1 MGDSSDS
8 EEFYD
13 AEEITPAKGSKRSSI
28 CKNINVSDISI
39 EEKEKIRNKTND
51 TQTNNTDVATSTP
64 ALENTVAQDKKKS
77 MKNVVQGRKRFQEL
91 RLCVQTEEEDEPEPG
106 APVSAPMEH
115 PFKII
120 SHDTM
125 SLQSMTSLG
134 RIGRILSGVTDS
146 YQNIREPTFAPSASS
161 REPST
166 ISDDPSSVDRNQ
178 TVELYLFVK
187 DKLHGS
193 QTLSTT
199 DGDNLSVSESHRPL
213 DALMVEPLSNASN
226 QTMALPSPAS
236 TIESLTREF
245 QDSLELSQ
253 SKYGEYLVRAQDE
266 ERTRGAAPDDAE
278 RGAGGGAGGVG
289 GGRTHSEGRSPATG
303 TSSLESA
310 TRRSEGGRA
319 RRRSAGDP
327 PQGAALGAPLSDIEI
342 LEQVTVLNLD
352 TGERV
357 PLSVAEHKLPQCI
370 NPLSLH
376 IMRLTSE
383 YIGRTNDDEHT
394 RETDEESESV
404 CAGGAEDETKETKK
418 EGMDRQ
424 TTAIKR
430 KTEKLMRADLVK
442 CHSQDN
448 INIRLKRFFGS
459 TVKKTVD
466 AAKSL
471 AQEVSHARHKEDVA
485 DIADDVRG
493 ETNIKLK
500 ASNSHKGPYDFDGCV
515 RYVQELCAGEGPAHG
530 AHAGA
535 VWCCKFSVCGRL
547 LATAGQ
553 DRLLRVWVTRDAHR
567 MFQVGSDAPLA
578 HTHTHTQTQEL
589 CAGEGPAHGA
599 HAGAVWC
606 CKFSVCGRLLATA
619 GQDRLLR
626 VWVTRD
632 AHRMFQVGSDAPLA
646 HTHTHT
652 QTQELCAGEGP
663 AHGAHAGAVW
673 CCKFSVCG
681 RLLAT
686 AGQDRLLR
694 VWVTRDAHR
703 MFQVGSGAPLAH
715 THTHTQTQELC
726 AGEGPA
732 HGAHAGAVWCCKFS
746 VCGRLLATAGQDRL
760 LRVWVTRDA
769 HRMFQVG
776 SGAPLAHTHT
786 HTQTQ
791 ELCAGEGPAHGA
803 HAGAVWCC
811 KFSVCGRL
819 LATAGQ
825 DRLLRVW
832 VTRDAHRM
840 FQVGSGAPLAH
851 THTHTQTQ
859 ELCAGEGP
867 AHGAHAGAVWCC
879 KFSVCGRLLATA
891 GQDRLLRVW
900 VTRDAHRMFQVGS
913 GAPLAHTHTHTQT
926 QELCAGEGPAHGA
939 HAGAVWCCKFSVC
952 GRLLATAGQDRLL
965 RVWVTRD
972 AHRMFQVG
980 SGAPLAHT
988 HTHTQ
993 TQELCAGEGPAHG
1006 AHAGAVWCCKFSVC
1020 GRLLATAGQ
1029 DRLLRVWVTRDAH
1042 RMFQVGSGAP
1052 LAHTHTHT
1060 QTQELCAGEGPAH
1073 GAHAGAVWCC
1083 KFSVCGRLLAT
1094 AGQDRLLRVWVTRDA
1109 HRMFQDMRTKYNA
1122 KQKASPTPSQESL
1135 ASLAPPPPSPEDHP
1149 LGPSAPFCPKPF
1161 CIYSGHTSDLLDISW
1176 SKNNFILSSS
1186 MDKTVRLW
1194 HISRAECLCCFQHID
1209 FVTAIVFHPRD
1220 DRYFLSGSLDG
1231 KLRLWDIPDKKV
1243 AVWNEVDGKT
1253 KLITAA
1259 NFCQNG
1265 KFAVVGTYD
1274 GRCIFYTTDQLK
1286 YHTQI
1291 DVRSTRGKNSTGRK
1305 ISGIEPM
1312 PNDDKILV
1320 TSNDSRIRLYD
1331 LRDLNLSCKYKGYV
1345 NVSSQ
1350 IKASFSHDGK
1360 YIVSGS
1366 ENQCIYIWK
1375 TYHDYSKFT
1384 SVRRDRNDFWE
1395 GIKAH
1400 NAVVTCAVFAPNPD
1414 HMIRMISERE
1424 LRAAG
1429 RLTDA
1434 DVEDM
1439 DELKAPEGGMVSS
1452 SQTGHVLVSTDFNGC
1467 IKVFVHKAKPKH
1479 SSLPASALA

>member
-13 AEEITPAKGSKRSSI
+13 AEEFTPVKGSKRSSM
-28 CKNINVSDISI
+28 CKNINISDISN
-39 EEKEKIRNKTND
+39 EEKDKIQNKSND
-51 TQTNNTDVATSTP
+51 TQFNNTDVATSTP
-64 ALENTVAQDKKKS
+64 ASENTVQQDDRNS
-77 MKNVVQGRKRFQEL
+77 IKNVVQGRKRFQEL
-91 RLCVQTEEEDEPEPG
+91 RRCMQTEEEDEPDPG

-134 RIGRILSGVTDS
+134 RIGRILSGVADS
-146 YQNIREPTFAPSASS
+146 HQNIRDPTFAPSASS

-166 ISDDPSSVDRNQ
+166 ISDDPLSVDRNQ
-178 TVELYLFVK
+178 TVAMEPDVIASTKANSLKQNRGGSIVSISGEPRPVAPPRRK
-187 DKLHGS
+187 KRNKLHGS
-193 QTLSTT
+193 QSLSTT
-199 DGDNLSVSESHRPL
+199 DGDNLSVSESHRL
-213 DALMVEPLSNASN
+213 DALMVEPLSLASN

-253 SKYGEYLVRAQDE
+253 SKYGSTSSRSSNTATSRPHPHHSTLDIKEAVKGDYVVRPQDE
-266 ERTRGAAPDDAE
+266 EKSRGGTADVDTE
-278 RGAGGGAGGVG
+278 HGH
-289 GGRTHSEGRSPATG
+289 RTHSEGRPPTTG
-303 TSSLESA
+303 TSSLGSA
-310 TRRSEGGRA
+310 TRRSEGSRA

-327 PQGAALGAPLSDIEI
+327 PQGAALGAQLSDIEI

-352 TGERV
+352 TGERM

-418 EGMDRQ
+418 EGTDRQ

-430 KTEKLMRADLVK
+430 KTEK
-442 CHSQDN
+442 
-448 INIRLKRFFGS
+448 LKRFFGS

-485 DIADDVRG
+485 DIVDDVRG
-493 ETNIKLK
+493 EHNIKLK

-515 RYVQELCAGEGPAHG
+515 RYVQEMCAGEGA
-530 AHAGA
+530 
-535 VWCCKFSVCGRL
+535 
-547 LATAGQ
+547 
-553 DRLLRVWVTRDAHR
+553 
-567 MFQVGSDAPLA
+567 
-578 HTHTHTQTQEL
+578 
-589 CAGEGPAHGA
+589 
-599 HAGAVWC
+599 
-606 CKFSVCGRLLATA
+606 
-619 GQDRLLR
+619 
-626 VWVTRD
+626 
-632 AHRMFQVGSDAPLA
+632 
-646 HTHTHT
+646 
-652 QTQELCAGEGP
+652 
-663 AHGAHAGAVW
+663 
-673 CCKFSVCG
+673 
-681 RLLAT
+681 
-686 AGQDRLLR
+686 
-694 VWVTRDAHR
+694 
-703 MFQVGSGAPLAH
+703 
-715 THTHTQTQELC
+715 
-726 AGEGPA
+726 
-732 HGAHAGAVWCCKFS
+732 
-746 VCGRLLATAGQDRL
+746 
-760 LRVWVTRDA
+760 
-769 HRMFQVG
+769 
-776 SGAPLAHTHT
+776 
-786 HTQTQ
+786 
-791 ELCAGEGPAHGA
+791 
-803 HAGAVWCC
+803 
-811 KFSVCGRL
+811 
-819 LATAGQ
+819 
-825 DRLLRVW
+825 
-832 VTRDAHRM
+832 
-840 FQVGSGAPLAH
+840 
-851 THTHTQTQ
+851 
-859 ELCAGEGP
+859 
-867 AHGAHAGAVWCC
+867 
-879 KFSVCGRLLATA
+879 
-891 GQDRLLRVW
+891 
-900 VTRDAHRMFQVGS
+900 
-913 GAPLAHTHTHTQT
+913 
-926 QELCAGEGPAHGA
+926 
-939 HAGAVWCCKFSVC
+939 
-952 GRLLATAGQDRLL
+952 
-965 RVWVTRD
+965 
-972 AHRMFQVG
+972 
-980 SGAPLAHT
+980 
-988 HTHTQ
+988 
-993 TQELCAGEGPAHG
+993 
-1006 AHAGAVWCCKFSVC
+1006 
-1020 GRLLATAGQ
+1020 
-1029 DRLLRVWVTRDAH
+1029 
-1042 RMFQVGSGAP
+1042 
-1052 LAHTHTHT
+1052 
-1060 QTQELCAGEGPAH
+1060 
-1073 GAHAGAVWCC
+1073 AHAGAVWCC

-1135 ASLAPPPPSPEDHP
+1135 ASLAPPPPSPEDQP

-1161 CIYSGHTSDLLDISW
+1161 CIYSGHTSDLLDVSW

-1194 HISRAECLCCFQHID
+1194 HISRGECLCCFQHID

-1375 TYHDYSKFT
+1375 TCHDYSKFT

-1414 HMIRMISERE
+1414 HMIRMITERE
-1424 LRAAG
+1424 ERANASNKN
-1429 RLTDA
+1429 
-1434 DVEDM
+1434 M
-1439 DELKAPEGGMVSS
+1439 DEKDEAAEGGMVSS
-1452 SQTGHVLVSTDFNGC
+1452 SQTGHVLVSADFNGC

>member
-8 EEFYD
+8 EEFFD
-13 AEEITPAKGSKRSSI
+13 AEEFTPVKGSKRSSI
-28 CKNINVSDISI
+28 CKNINVTDSSNG
-39 EEKEKIRNKTND
+39 EKERKHSKTND
-51 TQTNNTDVATSTP
+51 FQPVGATSTP
-64 ALENTVAQDKKKS
+64 VLENTVLQDDRNTV
-77 MKNVVQGRKRFQEL
+77 KNVVQGRKRFQEL
-91 RLCVQTEEEDEPEPG
+91 RRCMQTEEEDEPDPG

-134 RIGRILSGVTDS
+134 RIGRILSGAAES
-146 YQNIREPTFAPSASS
+146 HH
-161 REPST
+161 
-166 ISDDPSSVDRNQ
+166 
-178 TVELYLFVK
+178 
-187 DKLHGS
+187 KLHGS
-193 QTLSTT
+193 QSLSTT
-199 DGDNLSVSESHRPL
+199 EGDNLSVSESHRPL
-213 DALMVEPLSNASN
+213 EDLLVEPLSNAVN
-226 QTMALPSPAS
+226 QTISLPSPAS

-253 SKYGEYLVRAQDE
+253 SRYADMSLSVHESRSSERASTSSRSSTATSLRPLPHHSTLDIKEAVKGDYVVRPQDE
-266 ERTRGAAPDDAE
+266 ERSRGGVGDGGEGEGGAGSGA
-278 RGAGGGAGGVG
+278 AGGGSA
-289 GGRTHSEGRSPATG
+289 RTHSEGRPPTTG
-303 TSSLESA
+303 TSSLGSA
-310 TRRSEGGRA
+310 TRRGGGARA

-327 PQGAALGAPLSDIEI
+327 PQGAALGPQLSDIEI

-352 TGERV
+352 TGERM

-394 RETDEESESV
+394 SPKSKPKNIWRKRASISISSTSFSLLKRSPSTPIQPALSILSIDTRETDEESESV
-404 CAGGAEDETKETKK
+404 CAGGAEDEMKETKK
-418 EGMDRQ
+418 EGTDRQ

-493 ETNIKLK
+493 EHNIKLK

-515 RYVQELCAGEGPAHG
+515 RYVQEMGAGEAGEAGG
-530 AHAGA
+530 AGGHAGA

-553 DRLLRVWVTRDAHR
+553 DRLLRI
-567 MFQVGSDAPLA
+567 
-578 HTHTHTQTQEL
+578 
-589 CAGEGPAHGA
+589 
-599 HAGAVWC
+599 
-606 CKFSVCGRLLATA
+606 
-619 GQDRLLR
+619 
-626 VWVTRD
+626 
-632 AHRMFQVGSDAPLA
+632 
-646 HTHTHT
+646 
-652 QTQELCAGEGP
+652 
-663 AHGAHAGAVW
+663 
-673 CCKFSVCG
+673 
-681 RLLAT
+681 
-686 AGQDRLLR
+686 
-694 VWVTRDAHR
+694 
-703 MFQVGSGAPLAH
+703 
-715 THTHTQTQELC
+715 
-726 AGEGPA
+726 
-732 HGAHAGAVWCCKFS
+732 
-746 VCGRLLATAGQDRL
+746 
-760 LRVWVTRDA
+760 
-769 HRMFQVG
+769 
-776 SGAPLAHTHT
+776 
-786 HTQTQ
+786 
-791 ELCAGEGPAHGA
+791 
-803 HAGAVWCC
+803 
-811 KFSVCGRL
+811 
-819 LATAGQ
+819 
-825 DRLLRVW
+825 
-832 VTRDAHRM
+832 
-840 FQVGSGAPLAH
+840 
-851 THTHTQTQ
+851 
-859 ELCAGEGP
+859 
-867 AHGAHAGAVWCC
+867 
-879 KFSVCGRLLATA
+879 
-891 GQDRLLRVW
+891 
-900 VTRDAHRMFQVGS
+900 
-913 GAPLAHTHTHTQT
+913 
-926 QELCAGEGPAHGA
+926 
-939 HAGAVWCCKFSVC
+939 
-952 GRLLATAGQDRLL
+952 
-965 RVWVTRD
+965 
-972 AHRMFQVG
+972 
-980 SGAPLAHT
+980 
-988 HTHTQ
+988 
-993 TQELCAGEGPAHG
+993 
-1006 AHAGAVWCCKFSVC
+1006 
-1020 GRLLATAGQ
+1020 
-1029 DRLLRVWVTRDAH
+1029 
-1042 RMFQVGSGAP
+1042 
-1052 LAHTHTHT
+1052 
-1060 QTQELCAGEGPAH
+1060 
-1073 GAHAGAVWCC
+1073 
-1083 KFSVCGRLLAT
+1083 
-1094 AGQDRLLRVWVTRDA
+1094 WVTRDA

-1135 ASLAPPPPSPEDHP
+1135 ASLAAPPPSPEDQP
-1149 LGPSAPFCPKPF
+1149 IGPSAPFCPKPF
-1161 CIYSGHTSDLLDISW
+1161 CIYSGHTSDLLDVSW

-1194 HISRAECLCCFQHID
+1194 HISRGECLCCFQHID

-1375 TYHDYSKFT
+1375 TCHDYSKFT

-1414 HMIRMISERE
+1414 HMIRMINERE
-1424 LRAAG
+1424 EKMNANAHKTIDEKDEVKAA
-1429 RLTDA
+1429 
-1434 DVEDM
+1434 
-1439 DELKAPEGGMVSS
+1439 EGGMVSS
-1452 SQTGHVLVSTDFNGC
+1452 SQTGHVLVSADFNGC